1 MKKHILITLVLA
13 LLASISCSRKTDFGS
28 PDVDFKSI
36 EKDFRSWW
44 TYHKQN
50 IILSS
55 DFIALDNLS
64 NRIKKE
70 VFLKNLT
77 SGSFIPLKLTS
88 QDSTYYMLFKLD
100 QTCDKNIREAIKSD
114 SSEAYKNFRMEGKVF
129 PAFNFKDLNGVEFN
143 NENTKG
149 KILILKCWFI
159 ACKSCVAEFPQLN
172 ELVGKYKNRNDMVFV
187 SLAFDAKKDLELFL
201 QKKPFSYSVVADQ
214 KQFIL
219 NNLDIKTYPTHII
232 IDQKGLIRK
241 VVTEADEMIIALE
254 NDVLL

>member
-1 MKKHILITLVLA
+1 M
-13 LLASISCSRKTDFGS
+13 
-28 PDVDFKSI
+28 
-36 EKDFRSWW
+36 
-44 TYHKQN
+44 
-50 IILSS
+50 
-55 DFIALDNLS
+55 
-64 NRIKKE
+64 
-70 VFLKNLT
+70 
-77 SGSFIPLKLTS
+77 
-88 QDSTYYMLFKLD
+88 
-100 QTCDKNIREAIKSD
+100 
-114 SSEAYKNFRMEGKVF
+114 
-129 PAFNFKDLNGVEFN
+129 NGVEFN